1 MPTTIST
8 HARSE
13 PLNAQATTM
22 KAIVQ
27 DQYGSADVLRLQ
39 EVQKPEVGDDDVLL
53 RVHAAG
59 VHIGDWHVMTGE
71 PRLMRIMGFGSASV
85 RPRRVFEAWTSR
97 GASSRSAG
105 T

>member
-1 MPTTIST
+1 MPRTMST
-8 HARSE
+8 HTRSE
-13 PLNAQATTM
+13 RLNAQANTM
-22 KAIVQ
+22 NAIVQ

-71 PRLMRIMGFGSASV
+71 PRLMRIMGSGSA
-85 RPRRVFEAWTSR
+85 RPRRVFGAWMSR
-97 GASSRSAG
+97 GRSSRSAR

>member
-8 HARSE
+8 HARPE

-27 DQYGSADVLRLQ
+27 DQYGLSDVLRFQ
-39 EVQKPEVGDDDVLL
+39 AVDKPEVGEDEVLL

-71 PRLMRIMGFGSASV
+71 PRLMRIMGFGFRAPKARV
-85 RPRRVFEAWTSR
+85 RGMDGR
-97 GASSRSAG
+97 GGSSRSAR